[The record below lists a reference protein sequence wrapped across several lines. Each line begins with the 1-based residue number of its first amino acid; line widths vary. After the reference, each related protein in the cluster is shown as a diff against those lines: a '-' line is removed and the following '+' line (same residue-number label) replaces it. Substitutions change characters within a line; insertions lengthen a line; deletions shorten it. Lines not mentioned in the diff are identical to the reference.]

1 MKKLYCMLTAFI
13 LLSSFFNC
21 YPQIKT
27 GVFTMSYT
35 ESGTGAIRSFY
46 MDVPTDYDSLKSY
59 PLLYAWHGAGMPAS
73 SMLANMQVLNTN
85 IKAII
90 CCPDVNGMTVGTQLA
105 AMFQTSIQYAE
116 RYNINPYKKIITGFS
131 MGGNY
136 AFQIGLGD
144 TTKFQ
149 GIIAFSPA
157 TNESQFTT
165 GMWNNIKG
173 IRMAAIVGTL
183 DANWTAVNAL
193 ILNIKSKG
201 GNLYYLPKK
210 DVTHDD
216 AVYYSS
222 QEFFDD
228 YQNCYK
234 YVIGLINSIGE
245 NQAGNN
251 LNMQVYPNPFNNKT
265 EIETN
270 RAVNKPLNLTV
281 YDVYGKK
288 VFEEINNS
296 ISTNERIT
304 LNLENLK
311 PGIYML
317 MVSDGVRTSSQ
328 KIIKQN

>member
-21 YPQIKT
+21 YAQLPK
-27 GVFTMSYT
+27 GVFTMTYT

-46 MDVPTDYDSLKSY
+46 MDVPNDYDSLKSY

-90 CCPDVNGMTVGTQLA
+90 CCPDVNGLVGQQLA
-105 AMFQTSIQYAE
+105 TMFQTSIQYAE

-131 MGGNY
+131 LGGNY

-157 TNESQFTT
+157 IDASQFTT

-173 IRMAAIVGTL
+173 IRMAAIVGTQ

-193 ILNIKSKG
+193 MLDIKSKG

-216 AVYYSS
+216 AVYFSS

-234 YVIGLINSIGE
+234 YVIGLFNSIGE

-265 EIETN
+265 EIES
-270 RAVNKPLNLTV
+270 REAVNKSLNLTV
-281 YDVYGKK
+281 FDVYGKK
-288 VFEEINNS
+288 VYEDNKNS
-296 ISTNERIT
+296 LIDNEHIT
-304 LNLENLK
+304 LNLENLE

-317 MVSDGVRTSSQ
+317 MVSDGVCTSSQ
-328 KIIKQN
+328 KIVKQF